1 MTCVSVS
8 CMAIGGD
15 ACCERRVE
23 EAGVGCN
30 LGRKLG
36 RAGLEVSLG
45 GEKEV
50 GRPKGNGIKKKKK
63 RKGNKREEEMGWA
76 DLGLGPTVLVFLF

>member
-1 MTCVSVS
+1 
-8 CMAIGGD
+8 MAIGGE
-15 ACCERRVE
+15 ASCERYVD
-23 EAGVGCN
+23 CN
-30 LGRKLG
+30 LGRKGG

-50 GRPKGNGIKKKKK
+50 GRPKGKRNKKK
-63 RKGNKREEEMGWA
+63 RKGKKRKEEMGWA